1 MILNERGGIID
12 DMLVWWVSSDE
23 FWVLPNAAN
32 QRRVM
37 DAFSGEDGCEVADLQ
52 MSTAMVALQG
62 PDAPRMFED
71 VFGTAPGRYRLTRTE
86 WDGGAISMAGTG
98 YTGESGGEIVTD
110 PNTGVKLVE
119 ALVEAGAVACGLG
132 ARDTL
137 RLESGLA
144 LWGEDINETTTP
156 YEAGLNFA
164 VSLGHDFVGRD
175 VLVSQD
181 ETGVDRRLSGFIM
194 EDRGIPRHGFRIRA
208 SSGASGEVTSGNMS
222 PMLGTGIGM
231 AYVSPPPQAEEAVEV
246 EIRNRWVPGR
256 FAKPPFH
263 KNQQ

>member
-1 MILNERGGIID
+1 MILNDHGGIVD
-12 DMLVWWVSSDE
+12 DMIVWWWSSDE

-32 QRRVM
+32 QKRVM
-37 DAFSGEDGCEVADLQ
+37 DAFIGEVGCEVVDLQ
-52 MSTAMVALQG
+52 MSTVMIALQG
-62 PDAPRMFED
+62 PDAPRMFEE
-71 VFGTAPGRYRLTRTE
+71 VIGTVPGRYRLTRTE
-86 WDGGAISMAGTG
+86 WDGGQISMAGTG

-110 PNTGVKLVE
+110 PNTGLKLVE
-119 ALVEAGAVACGLG
+119 ALVEVGAVACGLG

-144 LWGEDINETTTP
+144 LWGEDIDETTTP

-164 VSLGHDFVGRD
+164 VSLDHDFVGRD
-175 VLVSQD
+175 VLVSQN
-181 ETGVDRRLSGFIM
+181 EKGVDRRLSGFIL
-194 EDRGIPRHGFRIRA
+194 EGRGIPRHGFRLKT

-231 AYVSPPPQAEEAVEV
+231 AYVSPPPHPDETVEV

-256 FAKPPFH
+256 LAKPPFH
-263 KNQQ
+263 KN